1 MTRLSDTNRARS
13 LLGKRGAFEGA
24 FRWPW
29 MASGMGTDDA
39 HTPATNRSRHNAQ
52 RVVEK
57 VGRSITNS
65 ETPQSHERVFSSG
78 GDLGGFSVGLVE
90 KHVANERFVYLLRL
104 VGELGKPSVCAA
116 SGHVLAGALGLA
128 LACDLVIATEDARF
142 GTPEIRVG
150 LFPFMIMALIYRN
163 VPRKSVA
170 ELMLLGEQISA
181 LDAHRIGIVNRVVTR
196 ADFDAWSMTG
206 RSD

>member
-65 ETPQSHERVFSSG
+65 ETPHATALTSPTETSEEPDYRG
-78 GDLGGFSVGLVE
+78 IARNEPWLGGPMRRG
-90 KHVANERFVYLLRL
+90 
-104 VGELGKPSVCAA
+104 
-116 SGHVLAGALGLA
+116 
-128 LACDLVIATEDARF
+128 
-142 GTPEIRVG
+142 
-150 LFPFMIMALIYRN
+150 
-163 VPRKSVA
+163 
-170 ELMLLGEQISA
+170 
-181 LDAHRIGIVNRVVTR
+181 
-196 ADFDAWSMTG
+196 
-206 RSD
+206 